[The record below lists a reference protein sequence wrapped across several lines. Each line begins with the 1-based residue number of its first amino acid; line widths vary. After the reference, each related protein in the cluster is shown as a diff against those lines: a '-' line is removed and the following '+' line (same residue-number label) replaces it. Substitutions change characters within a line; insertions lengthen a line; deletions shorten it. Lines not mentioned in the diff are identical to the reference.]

1 MKKQRKTVSFSGGAD
16 STAVAILL
24 HERGEDFELLFSD
37 TGAELP
43 ETFWTV
49 TEVARKL
56 GRKLHVVSGGSF
68 FQHLA
73 GFGYLLPSIQ
83 RRWCTRLLKRAP
95 LDRYVDALGAN
106 VEVAIGIRADEPKRI
121 RDDGKLYPLVD
132 AGLNKGDVLALCKK
146 HDLLNPIYSWRS
158 SCSCFCCPFQR
169 RGDWRGLFE
178 KHPDLFE
185 LACHWE
191 DVSFETTLSG
201 FTWMQGRHLRD
212 LSGCDRDQL
221 KLFPECTAEPC
232 VICSH

>member
-1 MKKQRKTVSFSGGAD
+1 MAAPRKIVSFSGGAD
-16 STAVAILL
+16 STAVAILMY
-24 HERGEDFELLFSD
+24 ERQEDFELLFSD

-95 LDRYVDALGAN
+95 LDRYVKALGDG
-106 VEVAIGIRADEPKRI
+106 VEVAIGIRADEPKRL
-121 RDDGKLYPLVD
+121 RDDGKLYPLAE
-132 AGLNKGDVLALCKK
+132 AGMGKADVMKLCKD
-146 HDLLNPIYSWRS
+146 HGLLNPIYKWRS

-169 RGDWRGLFE
+169 RDDWRGLFE

-191 DVSFETTLSG
+191 DVSLETTPSE
-201 FTWMQGRHLRD
+201 FTWIGGKRLRNI
-212 LSGCDRDQL
+212 SNCNRDQL